1 MIGQYFFEKKTPK
14 LKNRKGKWEKEARW
28 SYLQAQAKQPSKGK
42 TIDEAIIAGYQAHFR
57 DEKRNVIGIKE
68 NDPSAH

>member
-1 MIGQYFFEKKTPK
+1 MIGQYFFEKKIPK
-14 LKNRKGKWEKEARW
+14 LKNRQGKWEKEASW
-28 SYLQAQAKQPSKGK
+28 SYLQAQAKQPSIGK

-57 DEKRNVIGIKE
+57 DQKGNVIGIKE